1 MEKKKSSKKDTEKII
16 EQQTGII
23 SSLIDKL
30 KEQNSKESKN
40 KYKKSEGPSLPKF
53 LKSKQFKPEPMEP
66 EKKADQISDTAMK
79 VPDKESASEILGCIY
94 KLMEKSREEQV
105 LDREEDKT
113 KRKEESRTSD
123 KMHDELIEAFE
134 EVGKPEPSE
143 FAKKVSAAKKPKMP
157 KKKGA
162 KGRKPSAKKP
172 PRAKKAA
179 PKKGKAE
186 KAPSGKAPEGKAEAV
201 PKGAAPKGEVPSVKL
216 PPITGMK
223 DVKSMVMRH
232 EGVRNKPYKDS
243 LGLWTVGVGHLI
255 GDGKSLPPE
264 WNRTLSDDEVNQ
276 LFEQDFAKHVK
287 IAEKT
292 PGYEKANEAGKG
304 AFIDLAFNM
313 GQWWPKWPS
322 TAKALDTGD
331 FHSVAKGLQDSKW
344 YQQVGNRAREIVAL
358 VDQAGDGKSTASP
371 AESSPKSAGVA
382 PASDANK
389 NLKDDM
395 TAQKQSTVV
404 VNNTTNQ
411 SVSKRNTPPASSPKK
426 EDASPY
432 MRKSYA

>member
-1 MEKKKSSKKDTEKII
+1 MDKNKLSKKDTEKII

-53 LKSKQFKPEPMEP
+53 LKSKQFKPEPLEP

-94 KLMEKSREEQV
+94 KLMEKNREEQV

-157 KKKGA
+157 KTRGD
-162 KGRKPSAKKP
+162 KGRKPAAKRPKAKKP
-172 PRAKKAA
+172 AR
-179 PKKGKAE
+179 KGKAE
-186 KAPSGKAPEGKAEAV
+186 RAPKGKEPEGKAEAI
-201 PKGAAPKGEVPSVKL
+201 PRGAGPKGEMPSVKL

-223 DVKSMVMRH
+223 DVKQMVKSH

-276 LFEQDFAKHVK
+276 LFEQDFVKHVK
-287 IAEKT
+287 IAEQT

-313 GQWWPKWPS
+313 GKWWPNFKQ
-322 TAKALDTGD
+322 TAKSLEEGD
-331 FHSVAKGLQDSKW
+331 FHSAAKGLQESRW
-344 YQQVGNRAREIVAL
+344 YQQVGNRAKQIVAL
-358 VDQAGDGKSTASP
+358 VDQAGEGKSTASP

-382 PASDANK
+382 PVSDTNK

-395 TAQKQSTVV
+395 SAQKQSNVV

-411 SVSKRNTPPASSPKK
+411 SVSNRNTSPNPSPKK